1 MKSASQ
7 PLVSIVTPVHNES
20 AYLAE
25 CIESVLAQ
33 TYENWDYT
41 IVDNCSTDG
50 SAEIA
55 RTYAAKD
62 RRIHIHENQQFL
74 PAIANHNLAVAK
86 ISPGSKYCKVVLG
99 DDWIFPECLQRMV
112 GLAEQ
117 QPSIGLVGAYAL
129 EGQQVKWTGLPYPAK
144 VTSGREVCRKHLLEG
159 LYVFGT
165 PTTVLYRADLVRSRD
180 RFYDEANI
188 HADTDV
194 CFALLQM
201 CDFAFIHQV
210 LTFTREQ
217 QRSLSTT
224 ASDIHAYF
232 PAMLQLLL
240 TYGSY
245 YLAEDELEDRLECHL
260 SEYYK
265 FLGKSLFVG
274 RDEEFWEYHKGKL
287 TRAGVGFSRGRL
299 AKGALQ
305 SLLGATLQPKISIEK
320 LLQRRK
326 VGTQQVMPAAGGA
339 KAVMPLNPKYSGKIA
354 RAFGRD

>member
-20 AYLAE
+20 AYLVE

-55 RTYAAKD
+55 HKYAARD
-62 RRIHIHENQQFL
+62 RRIRVHENQQFL
-74 PAIANHNLAVAK
+74 PAIANHNCALSTL
-86 ISPGSKYCKVVLG
+86 SPTSKYCKVVLG

-112 GLAEQ
+112 SLAEQ
-117 QPSIGLVGAYAL
+117 QPSVGIVSAYAL
-129 EGQQVKWTGLPYPAK
+129 ERQEVKWTGLSYPAK
-144 VTSGREVCRKHLLEG
+144 VISGREICRRHLLDG

-188 HADTDV
+188 HADTDI
-194 CFALLQM
+194 CFALLQS

-217 QRSLSTT
+217 QGSLSTT
-224 ASDIHAYF
+224 ASDVHAYF

-245 YLAEDELEDRLECHL
+245 YLSEDELEDRLECHL

-265 FLGKSLFVG
+265 FLGKSLLVG
-274 RDEEFWEYHKGKL
+274 RNEQFWEYHKGKL
-287 TRAGVGFSRGRL
+287 TRAGVGFSRSRL
-299 AKGALQ
+299 AKGASQ
-305 SLLGATLQPKISIEK
+305 SLLGAALHPKISIEK
-320 LLQRRK
+320 LLRLRK
-326 VGTQQVMPAAGGA
+326 TEIPRVIPAPGERTQ
-339 KAVMPLNPKYSGKIA
+339 LC
-354 RAFGRD
+354 R

>member
-1 MKSASQ
+1 MKPASQ

-62 RRIHIHENQQFL
+62 QRIHVHENRQFL
-74 PAIANHNLAVAK
+74 PAIANHNLAVSK
-86 ISPGSKYCKVVLG
+86 ISPSSEYCKVVLG

-117 QPSIGLVGAYAL
+117 QPSVGIVSAYAL
-129 EGQQVKWTGLPYPAK
+129 AGQQVKWTGLPYSANLI
-144 VTSGREVCRKHLLEG
+144 SGREICRKHLLDG

-165 PTTVLYRADLVRSRD
+165 PTTVLYRAALVRSRD

-194 CFALLQM
+194 CFALLKR

-210 LTFTREQ
+210 LTVTREQ
-217 QRSLSTT
+217 QGSLSTA

-240 TYGSY
+240 AYGSY
-245 YLAEDELEDRLECHL
+245 YLAEDELEDRLDCHL

-265 FLGKSLFVG
+265 FLGKSLLVG
-274 RDEEFWEYHKGKL
+274 RNEQFWEYHKGQL
-287 TRAGVGFSRGRL
+287 TRAGVGFSRSRV
-299 AKGALQ
+299 AKGASQ
-305 SLLGATLQPKISIEK
+305 CLLGATLHPKTSIEK

-326 VGTQQVMPAAGGA
+326 SGVRQGVSAAA
-339 KAVMPLNPKYSGKIA
+339 AE
-354 RAFGRD
+354 GRQLCR